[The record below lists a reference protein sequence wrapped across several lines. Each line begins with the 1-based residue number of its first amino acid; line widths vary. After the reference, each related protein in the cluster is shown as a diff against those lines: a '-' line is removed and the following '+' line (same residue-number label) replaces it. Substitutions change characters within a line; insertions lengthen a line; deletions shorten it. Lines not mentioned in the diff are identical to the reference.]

1 MLLTP
6 QARGV
11 YPIAPTPFLADG
23 RIDTASIDRLVDF
36 YLGIGATGLTV
47 LGQLGEAPKLTHA
60 EGVDVARR
68 MIRRAP
74 SLPVIV
80 GVSAPGFAA
89 MRELTLEV
97 MAAGAAGVMIA
108 PPNTLR
114 TDEIA
119 GRGVALV
126 PEGRRVFADMTV
138 EENLDMGAFLIRDD
152 DKISRK
158 KEEMYD
164 FFPIL
169 GARRKQ
175 KTRSLSG
182 GEQQMMA
189 IARALM
195 SSPRLLLLDE
205 PGLGLAP
212 LIIQDIFEKIAI
224 INREEGVTVFLVEQ
238 NARMALKASKQGYV
252 MENGVIVLSDLSAN
266 LLENEKVKA
275 AYLGE

>member
-1 MLLTP
+1 MSAML
-6 QARGV
+6 
-11 YPIAPTPFLADG
+11 
-23 RIDTASIDRLVDF
+23 
-36 YLGIGATGLTV
+36 
-47 LGQLGEAPKLTHA
+47 KL
-60 EGVDVARR
+60 EGVDVSYGN
-68 MIRRAP
+68 IRALRNVDMSIAQGDVVCLIGANGAGK
-74 SLPVIV
+74 STLLKAIV
-80 GVSAPGFAA
+80 G
-89 MRELTLEV
+89 LEPLQSGSISYQGEV
-97 MAAGAAGVMIA
+97 IA
-108 PPNTLR
+108 TAHNGGNKRGERSLR

-119 GRGVALV
+119 NLGISLV

-138 EENLDMGAFLIRDD
+138 EENLDMGAFMIRDEAA
-152 DKISRK
+152 IIRK

-169 GARRKQ
+169 GMRRRQ

-195 SSPRLLLLDE
+195 SYPKLLLLDE

-224 INREEGVTVFLVEQ
+224 INREDNVTIFLVEQ
-238 NARMALKASKQGYV
+238 NARMALKASKEGYV
-252 MENGVIVLSDLSAN
+252 MENGKIVLFDASER
-266 LLENEKVKA
+266 LLENSQVKA

>member
-1 MLLTP
+1 MSELLT
-6 QARGV
+6 
-11 YPIAPTPFLADG
+11 
-23 RIDTASIDRLVDF
+23 IDSISVSYGNIKALRTVSMHVDQGDIVC
-36 YLGIGATGLTV
+36 LIGANGAGKSTLLKAIVGLEPITTGTISYQ
-47 LGQLGEAPKLTHA
+47 GNIIAQASA
-60 EGVDVARR
+60 SGVKKRF
-68 MIRRAP
+68 
-74 SLPVIV
+74 SLP
-80 GVSAPGFAA
+80 GRRSASDS
-89 MRELTLEV
+89 
-97 MAAGAAGVMIA
+97 
-108 PPNTLR
+108 NTLR